1 MSCIHRSHKLMDR
14 ISTYDSSS
22 LVSLGLIRNDD
33 NGTKCWLHCVTD
45 TVSPPSYR
53 FLNSRFLTLI
63 MLSIH
68 IPKNL
73 IDIISFSHKS
83 RVLRF
88 DYSKT
93 FGGFVWLHV
102 VLTAPPMP
110 SHGALLHS
118 PLVPT
123 SCLWEHKSIKFL

>member
-1 MSCIHRSHKLMDR
+1 MSYIHRSHKLMDR

-22 LVSLGLIRNDD
+22 LVSSGLIRNDD
-33 NGTKCWLHCVTD
+33 NGTKWWLHCVTD

-53 FLNSRFLTLI
+53 FLNSRFSTLI
-63 MLSIH
+63 MLSLH
-68 IPKNL
+68 IPKNV

-83 RVLRF
+83 RILRF

-93 FGGFVWLHV
+93 FGGFLWLHF
-102 VLTAPPMP
+102 VLTAPPLP
-110 SHGALLHS
+110 SQGALLHS
-118 PLVPT
+118 ALIPK